1 MIRSMTGYG
10 RADVAGTRLT
20 VTVECK
26 SLNHRSLDISLRLP
40 RVLGSFEL
48 EARRQIQDAVK
59 RGRVEV
65 TVTTATGAGQ
75 AQRTVRVD
83 AAQARAYARAA
94 GQLARAVGRRKT
106 VDLAW
111 LMGQPGVLVRED
123 EPELPAADGWTLLSQ
138 ALGQALADLVARREA
153 EGKALAQALRTLH
166 DGLTAQV
173 AAMEAR
179 VPDAVQRRA
188 VRLRERVQGLLA
200 GATLDEGRLATEIAL
215 LAERSDVREELDRL
229 RTHLDQFTTLLE
241 DGGSVGRTLDFLIQE
256 MHREVNTVG
265 SKADDLELTQLVIGA
280 KATLEKLREQVQNL
294 E

>member
-1 MIRSMTGYG
+1 MTGYG
-10 RADVAGTRLT
+10 RAEVAGPRLT

-40 RVLGSFEL
+40 RTLNSFEL
-48 EARRQIQDAVK
+48 EARRQVQEAVQ
-59 RGRVEV
+59 RGRLEV
-65 TVTTATGAGQ
+65 TVSATASAGQ

-83 AAQARAYARAA
+83 VAQARAYARAA
-94 GQLARAVGRRKT
+94 GQVARAVGRRKAPGLEW
-106 VDLAW
+106 V
-111 LMGQPGVLVRED
+111 MGQPGVIVREE
-123 EPELPAADGWTLLSQ
+123 EPELPATEGWSLLTQALAQ
-138 ALGQALADLVARREA
+138 ALGDLVARREA
-153 EGKALAQALRTLH
+153 EGKALAQVLRTLH

-179 VPDAVQRRA
+179 VPEALQRRA
-188 VRLRERVQGLLA
+188 ARLRERVASLLA
-200 GATLDEGRLATEIAL
+200 GAPIDEGRLAVEIAL

-256 MHREVNTVG
+256 LHREVNTVG
-265 SKADDLELTQLVIGA
+265 SKADDLELTQLVIAA